1 MAKLTHWLK
10 MRCRMQCVASGVGLF
25 FFAIAVFEAVALMLW
40 GLESITKPIQENISI
55 ILITTILLILS
66 IVFVWG
72 FRCLWQKSTVF
83 QKSREYSREHPE
95 EHDALEAIVELERK
109 SAEGPLRPF
118 EQEFLQDARRP
129 YMEDNFQRLRQS
141 RTFRQPPWLQLALV
155 AMALVVI
162 CYMLRPP
169 ILMRA
174 WKGFVC
180 RTPGLAIIQMRSEVE
195 RHQDME
201 VVVQVNRYGGTPAL
215 EVRENGILTTTPM
228 QPLDE
233 NRFHLVIYDITEPFA
248 LKARTDFVASG
259 WHRVAVY
266 DPPCPER
273 ISIDT
278 TPPAYTG
285 RAPQHRDD
293 FGDLELIDGEAL
305 HVECEMPEGQT
316 CHLMESSDSIGIPIP
331 CTLYPLHS
339 KEMHLQAEYRDAD
352 GHTAKGPAFTVTVR
366 PDLVPAIELIEP
378 TADAT
383 CKPGETPAILANVID
398 DFGITAVEAHFY
410 LDNQPKAKQ
419 LLWSPETDEVNPRQ
433 LDIVSHLTLADQQ
446 LAPGQLLTGW
456 LEATDNRAPEVQR
469 ARSELFFITIV
480 PDESAFESNLEGMD
494 GEEAREVNVSD
505 LIVESKRL
513 LRNTFDLSD
522 SAFEPLMTERART
535 ELERDL
541 RALELAVRARSID
554 LAQQFGMPNL
564 PPEIQQFFNDAAE
577 RLVQAATD
585 VTANAL
591 KDSLSPQQTALVT
604 LTKLNNLLLE
614 NMMKMQGKGEG
625 ESTPQPGQETDEEN
639 EEQLS
644 AQPKTT
650 VADRQQEITQL
661 EAAREELRKILQ
673 EQRAILDDIR
683 RANRLANSYA
693 APERLLAR
701 RTQNV
706 GGKLAGIAEAEA
718 IQTPLRNAMTE
729 LDNSGHNFE
738 TPGHQD
744 TAVIHARRAEKNL
757 QDSLTLLE
765 HLLRQLT
772 SQQVEKLSEDA
783 KKLADRQSELSQ
795 TSQRFSE
802 NPPDDA
808 ARKATRDA
816 QEKLSQAT
824 DDLRQRIEQTAR
836 TMERENPQAARQLR
850 NTMTAEDAAALQR
863 SQSRARNALNYRRY
877 ETAATEQQTAS
888 QQLEELSRRLAD
900 AATQTGLS
908 PEQLQQALEELQR
921 LSDETIAGKSAEEL
935 SQLAQEAADLASQ
948 TGRQLGNDTL
958 QMTGKELKEVSESG
972 LTPELLQSQTLE
984 HIERMRTE
992 LRQELARV
1000 MEDATRRPA
1009 PPATAPPRQY
1019 RQEVEEYFRR
1029 LGE

>member
-25 FFAIAVFEAVALMLW
+25 FIALTGFEFVALMLW
-40 GLESITKPIQENISI
+40 GLESITKPVQENISI
-55 ILITTILLILS
+55 LLIISILFILS
-66 IVFVWG
+66 IAFVWN
-72 FRCLWQKSTVF
+72 LWRLWRSSTVL
-83 QKSREYSREHPE
+83 QKAREYSREHPE
-95 EHDALEAIVELERK
+95 EHDALEAIVELEQK
-109 SAEGPLRPF
+109 STEGQLRPF
-118 EQEFLQDARRP
+118 EQEFLQDARGP
-129 YMEDNFQRLRQS
+129 YLENDFHRLRQS
-141 RTFRQPPWLQLALV
+141 KTFRQPQWLRLALA
-155 AMALVVI
+155 AMAPIFICLVFH
-162 CYMLRPP
+162 PP
-169 ILMRA
+169 ILIRA
-174 WKGFVC
+174 WNGLVC
-180 RTPGLAIIQMRSEVE
+180 RVPGLTIIQMRPEVE

-201 VVVQVNRYGGTPAL
+201 VVVQVNRYGGTPSL
-215 EVRENGILTTTPM
+215 EVWENGVLTATPM
-228 QPLDE
+228 QPLDG
-233 NRFHLVIYDITEPFA
+233 NRFRIVLYDITEP
-248 LKARTDFVASG
+248 LVLRARTDFVASDR
-259 WHRVAVY
+259 HRITVY
-266 DPPCPER
+266 DPPAPMR
-273 ISIDT
+273 IAIDT

-285 RAPQHRDD
+285 RVPQHLDD
-293 FGDLELIDGEAL
+293 FSDLELINGEAL
-305 HVECEMPEGQT
+305 HIECEMPEGQT
-316 CHLMESSDSIGIPIP
+316 CQLLESTETIGIPVP
-331 CTLYPLHS
+331 CTLHPLS
-339 KEMHLQAEYRDAD
+339 AKEMRLQAEYRDAD
-352 GHTAKGPAFTVTVR
+352 GHTAKGPAFTVTAR
-366 PDLVPAIELIEP
+366 PDLVPVIELIEP

-383 CKPGETPAILANVID
+383 CKPGETPSILANVID

-410 LDNQPKAKQ
+410 LDKQPEAKQ
-419 LLWSPETDEVNPRQ
+419 LLWLPETDEVIPRQ
-433 LDIVSHLTLADQQ
+433 LDVVSRLTLADQQ

-480 PDESAFESNLEGMD
+480 PDESDFESNMEGMD
-494 GEEAREVNVSD
+494 GEEAHEVNVSD

-522 SAFEPLMTERART
+522 SALEPLMTERLHI

-554 LAQQFGMPNL
+554 LAQQFGLPHL

-577 RLVQAATD
+577 QLVQAATD

-604 LTKLNNLLLE
+604 LTRLNNLLLE
-614 NMMKMQGKGEG
+614 NMMKMRGKGEG
-625 ESTPQPGQETDEEN
+625 ESNQQPGQETDEEN

-644 AQPKTT
+644 AKSQTAA
-650 VADRQQEITQL
+650 ADRQQEITQL
-661 EAAREELRKILQ
+661 QAAREELRKILQ

-683 RANRLANSYA
+683 RANRLASSYA
-693 APERLLAR
+693 EPEHLLAK

-718 IQTPLRNAMTE
+718 IQTPLRNATTE
-729 LDNSGHNFE
+729 LDNSGQDFK
-738 TPGHQD
+738 TPGHQG

-765 HLLRQLT
+765 QLLRQLT

-783 KKLADRQSELSQ
+783 KKLANRQSELSQ
-795 TSQRFSE
+795 TSQKFSE

-808 ARKATRDA
+808 TRKSARDA

-824 DDLRQRIEQTAR
+824 EELRQRIEQTAR
-836 TMERENPQAARQLR
+836 AMERESPQAARQLR
-850 NTMTAEDAAALQR
+850 SAMTTEDAAALQR

-888 QQLEELSRRLAD
+888 QQLEELSERLAD
-900 AATQTGLS
+900 AADQTGLS

-921 LSDETIAGKSAEEL
+921 LSDETTAGKSAEEL

-948 TGRQLGNDTL
+948 TGRRLGNDAL
-958 QMTGKELKEVSESG
+958 QMTGNELREVSESG
-972 LTPELLQSQTLE
+972 ATPERLQSQMLD

-1000 MEDATRRPA
+1000 MEDATLRPT